1 MSSCNTVME
10 SFAVR
15 VTRDVYLS
23 ETVDAL
29 IVSFRLHFFCI
40 DYSAGGGDDWRND
53 CVLWGQVVWV
63 CHPLKFDH
71 NFIK

>member
-40 DYSAGGGDDWRND
+40 DYSAGGGTIGGTIACCGDKL
-53 CVLWGQVVWV
+53 CG
-63 CHPLKFDH
+63 CAIH
-71 NFIK
+71 